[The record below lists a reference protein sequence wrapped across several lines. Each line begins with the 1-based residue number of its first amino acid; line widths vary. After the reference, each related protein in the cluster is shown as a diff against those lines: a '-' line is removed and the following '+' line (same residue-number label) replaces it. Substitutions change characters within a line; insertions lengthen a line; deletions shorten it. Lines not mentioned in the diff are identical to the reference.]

1 MHLGKSTQRAGSP
14 GRKEQGG
21 WGPWCT
27 MGSEAGPGRREQGGW
42 GGGGPWR
49 TMGSDSR
56 RPAGPARAWVL
67 LFTRVALVGLLE
79 GDYCSF
85 L

>member
-1 MHLGKSTQRAGSP
+1 MGGVP
-14 GRKEQGG
+14 GAR
-21 WGPWCT
+21 WGRRQ
-27 MGSEAGPGRREQGGW
+27 GPGWREQGGR

-49 TMGSDSR
+49 TVKLDGR

-67 LFTRVALVGLLE
+67 LFTRVAVVGLLE